1 MKKLSR
7 KNPLTRVGTLLLVG
21 VSAFVLLVLVGKPRA
36 VTAQEEEAL
45 GVRISPPILEIEVN
59 PGETYSDFL
68 KVENLNDADGVT
80 LYPSVMSFRARGEEG
95 GKEFVEPEEGD
106 ESYSLARWVNLSTE
120 EIVLEPLEKVVV
132 PFTISIPENVEPGGK
147 YAAILLSNQPDVPV
161 TGTQVS
167 LGGKS
172 GAIVLARIGGEV
184 DEKGSIV
191 EFTSDDNFYNYTPV
205 KFTTL
210 FRNTGNV
217 HIKPT
222 GKIEIKNTWG
232 TVIDEIPVNESLG
245 NVLPQSVRRFENQW
259 HTDRFTL
266 GKYNATLL
274 LNFGEDDSYYVTE
287 TLSFWVVPVKE
298 VAIVVT
304 VLVVLILVLVV
315 LVKRYNKWVVKK
327 AIEAQQKS
335 DSPKAENE
343 L

>member
-7 KNPLTRVGTLLLVG
+7 KKTFKRVGISILVG
-21 VSAFVLLVLVGKPRA
+21 VSAFALFVLAGNPKA

-59 PGETYSDFL
+59 PGETYSDLL
-68 KVENLNDADGVT
+68 KVENLNDADDVT
-80 LYPSVMSFRARGEEG
+80 LYPSVMTFQARGEEG

-106 ESYSLARWVNLSTE
+106 EAYSLARWVNISTE
-120 EIVLEPLEKVVV
+120 ELTLEPLEKIVL
-132 PFTISIPENVEPGGK
+132 PFTISVPENVEPGGK

-172 GAIVLARIGGEV
+172 GAIVLARIGGDVE
-184 DEKGSIV
+184 EKGSIV
-191 EFTSDDNFYNYTPV
+191 EFSTDDNFYNYTPV
-205 KFTTL
+205 QFTSL

-217 HIKPT
+217 HLKPT

-232 TVIDEIPVNESLG
+232 TVVDEIPVNESLA
-245 NVLPQSVRRFENQW
+245 NILPQSVRRFENQW

-274 LNFGEDDSYYVTE
+274 LNFGEDESYYVTE
-287 TLSFWVVPVKE
+287 SVSFWVVPVKE
-298 VAIVVT
+298 VAISVT
-304 VLVVLILVLVV
+304 VLVVLILVIVV
-315 LVKRYNKWVVKK
+315 LVKRYNKWVIKK
-327 AIEAQQKS
+327 AMEAQKKS
-335 DSPKAENE
+335 EAPKAENE